1 MNKSI
6 FLAAS
11 IILLLSPRSALAQA
25 AAESALTNALSSSA
39 TVKAG
44 SSLGRALNQGA
55 ARMGVRVQ
63 ENTAHSPR
71 LGLQQNS
78 TSTHLTTQVRTGQSG
93 TNQIRR
99 SQPSNN
105 LHIGS
110 TPTTGGIS
118 IHGGQLIC
126 SPDGSSN
133 QPTKGH
139 NGSGTTGCQSSVNA
153 AKDVNEDPYK
163 SFVTIPPPK

>member
-1 MNKSI
+1 VNNSI

-11 IILLLSPRSALAQA
+11 LILLLSPLSAHAQA

-44 SSLGRALNQGA
+44 SSLGSALNQGA

-63 ENTAHSPR
+63 ENTARSPR

-78 TSTHLTTQVRTGQSG
+78 TSTHLTTQVRTSQSG
-93 TNQIRR
+93 MNQIRP

-110 TPTTGGIS
+110 TPTTGGLS
-118 IHGGQLIC
+118 IRGGQLIC

-133 QPTKGH
+133 QPAKGH
-139 NGSGTTGCQSSVNA
+139 TGSGTTGCQSRGNPA
-153 AKDVNEDPYK
+153 NDVNEDPYK

>member
-1 MNKSI
+1 MNNSI

-11 IILLLSPRSALAQA
+11 LILLLSPLSAHAQA

-44 SSLGRALNQGA
+44 SSLGSALNQGA

-63 ENTAHSPR
+63 ENTARSPR

-78 TSTHLTTQVRTGQSG
+78 TSTHLTTQVRTSQSG
-93 TNQIRR
+93 INQIRP

-110 TPTTGGIS
+110 TPTTGGLS
-118 IHGGQLIC
+118 IRGGQLIC

-133 QPTKGH
+133 QPAKGQ
-139 NGSGTTGCQSSVNA
+139 NGSGTTGCQSRGKA
-153 AKDVNEDPYK
+153 ANDVNEDPYK
-163 SFVTIPPPK
+163 SFVMISPPK

>member
-1 MNKSI
+1 MFVNKSI

-11 IILLLSPRSALAQA
+11 LILLLSPLSAHAQA

-44 SSLGRALNQGA
+44 SSLGSALNQGA
-55 ARMGVRVQ
+55 ARMGVRE
-63 ENTAHSPR
+63 ENTARSPR

-78 TSTHLTTQVRTGQSG
+78 TSTHLTTQVRTSQSG
-93 TNQIRR
+93 INQIRP

-110 TPTTGGIS
+110 TPTTGGLYPAAANSSALPTDRPIS
-118 IHGGQLIC
+118 
-126 SPDGSSN
+126 PRRAR
-133 QPTKGH
+133 
-139 NGSGTTGCQSSVNA
+139 TTRHDRLSRV
-153 AKDVNEDPYK
+153 AKIT
-163 SFVTIPPPK
+163 TIMRTLTSLS